1 MSHVFLSY
9 STRDRSYAGKLAEKL
24 RAEGFDVWI
33 DNSRLRS
40 SEDWWRSIVFAID
53 TCAAFVVL
61 LTQESDQSK
70 WVQRE
75 ITLADQRNKPIFPL
89 WLAGDIQ
96 TPNWAI
102 FVRTQYEDVRDGK
115 LPGPAFYEQL
125 ARHAPRRTG
134 GGSDIT
140 DPRLSRPGPSTDPIL
155 IAALQDPPVEK
166 KPQRHLLVRLLIL
179 LFLIGGAGF
188 AILWLVDEGISL
200 PGFGSRAATSANQYF
215 LSGIRAEQ
223 TGDYRTAVAEF
234 TQALDAGYQ
243 PQAEVLTLRGNM
255 WRLLEEPNRALENY
269 EQALNSDPAFA
280 AAYFGRG
287 QLFADQG
294 EDRRAIND
302 FTAALE
308 HTSGDMRI
316 DIHSHLGWSYL
327 HLRENQQ
334 ALEHFSAVIESQRD
348 PERTVEA
355 HFGMGSAFLEM
366 GDFPQAVRE
375 FEQVIAINPDFSPAY
390 RGLAQAFEAEGNLE
404 AALSFY
410 RQYLERSGDEAEE
423 WVRGRIHELEQT
435 ASP

>member
-9 STRDRSYAGKLAEKL
+9 STRDRNYAGKLADKL

-53 TCAAFVVL
+53 TCAALVVL

-102 FVRTQYEDVRDGK
+102 FVRTQYEDVRDGR

-125 ARHAPRRTG
+125 ARYVPRRK
-134 GGSDIT
+134 GSDVT
-140 DPRLSRPGPSTDPIL
+140 DSWMSRPNPPDDPVL
-155 IAALQDPPVEK
+155 HAALQNPPVEK
-166 KPQRHLLVRLLIL
+166 RLRPPLLIRLLIL
-179 LFLIGGAGF
+179 LFLIGAVGF
-188 AILWLVDEGISL
+188 AVLWLIDEGLMST
-200 PGFGSRAATSANQYF
+200 SATSANEYF

-223 TGDYRTAVAEF
+223 NGDYRTALAKF

-243 PQAEVLTLRGNM
+243 PQVEALALRGDM
-255 WRLLEEPNRALENY
+255 WRLLEEPERALENY
-269 EQALNSDPAFA
+269 EQALNSDPNFA
-280 AAYFGRG
+280 AAHFGRG

-294 EDRRAIND
+294 EDARAIDD
-302 FTAALE
+302 FMAALE
-308 HTSGDMRI
+308 HAPEDMRT
-316 DIHSHLGWSYL
+316 DIHEHLGWSYFHL
-327 HLRENQQ
+327 HEYQR
-334 ALEHFSAVIESQRD
+334 ALEHFSAVIELLRD
-348 PERTVEA
+348 PEHTVEA
-355 HFGMGSAFLEM
+355 HFGLGSAFLER

-375 FEQVIAINPDFSPAY
+375 FEQVIAINPDFTAAY
-390 RGLAQAFEAEGNLE
+390 RGLAQALEAGGNLE

-410 RQYLERSGDEAEE
+410 HQYLERSGDQAEE
-423 WVRGRIHELEQT
+423 WVISRIRDLER
-435 ASP
+435 AVSP